1 MPQAN
6 YRPASCLKFNQYF
19 FFIYLF
25 STAMLIFLITC
36 CWDCLYTKFSS
47 VKNYIGP
54 VSSWSLSL
62 RGLPENKLSRFISSY
77 NLSPRP
83 LFSLVLVACT
93 VTSLLDGAMWGC
105 RLILTW
111 LKHAGIPLHCV
122 LAVDEDAQGW
132 LKWQNCWCWK
142 ATQNSLIALPS
153 WYNIHALIYNLII
166 LTQDFSVSDDRP
178 SNPHL
183 SVNHTLQ
190 NLNLGSN
197 RTKR

>member
-54 VSSWSLSL
+54 VSSWSFSL
-62 RGLPENKLSRFISSY
+62 RGFPQNKLSSFILLN
-77 NLSPRP
+77 NLSLCPP
-83 LFSLVLVACT
+83 PKWFSPCSLWLA
-93 VTSLLDGAMWGC
+93 TSIHTGQGESHS
-105 RLILTW
+105 RSIY
-111 LKHAGIPLHCV
+111 AGIPLHCV
-122 LAVDEDAQGW
+122 SAPDEDQHGW

-142 ATQNSLIALPS
+142 ATQNSLIALPY

-166 LTQDFSVSDDRP
+166 LTLGFSESDGRL
-178 SNPHL
+178 SNPPP
-183 SVNHTLQ
+183 SVNHIYQ
-190 NLNLGSN
+190 NLNLAGH
-197 RTKR
+197 RTKK